1 MWVSVVIHLL
11 KEISGVVAF
20 SGLVKIRMSEYYSK
34 TEDVDIDSILEG
46 MSYHEKLPV
55 SEKHETCF

>member
-1 MWVSVVIHLL
+1 VDTSFKRDFWSCC
-11 KEISGVVAF
+11 F
-20 SGLVKIRMSEYYSK
+20 FGLVKIRMSEYYSK
-34 TEDVDIDSILEG
+34 IEDVDIDSILES

>member
-1 MWVSVVIHLL
+1 MDTSFKRDFWSCC
-11 KEISGVVAF
+11 F
-20 SGLVKIRMSEYYSK
+20 FGLVKIRMSEYYSK
-34 TEDVDIDSILEG
+34 IEDVDIDSILES